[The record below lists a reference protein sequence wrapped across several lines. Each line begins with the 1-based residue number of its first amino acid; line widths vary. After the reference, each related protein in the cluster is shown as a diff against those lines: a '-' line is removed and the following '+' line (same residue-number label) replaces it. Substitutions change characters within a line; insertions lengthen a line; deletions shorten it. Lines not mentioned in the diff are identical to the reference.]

1 MSAMIWCHCRRRRGK
16 IFSYAI
22 CASLTCIHRKVT
34 TPRPL
39 SRGRTEQ
46 SGGKYTNLTYSHLHS
61 KEVLQNLKYEKWKE
75 PDLCSGQKKHVHGL
89 TIY

>member
-1 MSAMIWCHCRRRRGK
+1 MDQGK
-16 IFSYAI
+16 TFQMLVVVVDGEEERYAYAI

-46 SGGKYTNLTYSHLHS
+46 SGGKFQKKFFKISS
-61 KEVLQNLKYEKWKE
+61 RYEKWKE
-75 PDLCSGQKKHVHGL
+75 PDLCRGEKHVHGL